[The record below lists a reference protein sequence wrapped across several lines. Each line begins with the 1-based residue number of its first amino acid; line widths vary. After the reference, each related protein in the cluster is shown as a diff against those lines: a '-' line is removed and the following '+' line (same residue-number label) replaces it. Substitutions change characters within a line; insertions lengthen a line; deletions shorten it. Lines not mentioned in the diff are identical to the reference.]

1 MHTHI
6 SQHTTGYD
14 VIIANTEESK
24 KIHFNLRYQI
34 YCLEKGYE
42 EACKFP
48 DELEKDEY
56 DDRSVHFLIRHRS
69 DHQWVGTFRLIIDK
83 FHNLPICQYT
93 HINYPQRIDHDK
105 TVIELS
111 RLTVIRSHQKLPG
124 KMTNNSDDTDLCIV
138 FNAISACIQYSK
150 NYGSQKIFFLCR
162 PALARNFRK
171 MGLKCP
177 QIGDKAVFKGVR
189 YPYKFDL
196 VDFPDRLFETRHAL
210 QAFHRKNSHIHYC
223 HASSLDKGD
232 REIKIS
238 DLSECI
244 KTCSE
249 DRRTSAELCCNRWFT
264 MAINPAKANQSPATL
279 SQERSAEKIAVA
291 R

>member
-6 SQHTTGYD
+6 NQHTTGYD
-14 VIIANTEESK
+14 VIMANTEESK

-93 HINYPQRIDHDK
+93 HINYPHRLDHEK

-111 RLTVIRSHQKLPG
+111 RLAVIRSHQKLPG
-124 KMTNNSDDTDLCIV
+124 KMTINSDDTDLYIV
-138 FNAISACIQYSK
+138 FNAISACIEYSK

-177 QIGDKAVFKGVR
+177 QIGDKAIFKGVR

-223 HASSLDKGD
+223 HASSLDKKD
-232 REIKIS
+232 IEIKIS
-238 DLSECI
+238 SLSECV
-244 KTCSE
+244 KACSANC
-249 DRRTSAELCCNRWFT
+249 RTSAQPHCNSHFRGEKHAP
-264 MAINPAKANQSPATL
+264 MVKLATATP
-279 SQERSAEKIAVA
+279 SQERVTERAALG
-291 R
+291 